1 MLDREVSIGSLR
13 VLVMVAES
21 DTMTGAAHSL
31 GVTQSAVSQ
40 AIAQLEEA
48 AGTALV
54 VRHARPMRL
63 TPAGH
68 VMRRHAKKILAR
80 RDRMLK
86 DVARAATGD
95 LPRLAIGVIDSFND
109 VAGAGLVGRL
119 ADVAPQL
126 SLQTG
131 LAMPMTDALL
141 NGDLDL
147 LLSSDPMEEHP
158 DLECHPVA
166 RDPFVLLVSERQL
179 ALAKAGPN
187 ALAESAPFVRYSR
200 RLRLG
205 KLTDLVLRRV
215 GVSVEARFEFDST
228 QALMKTAQASEGW
241 AVTTA
246 LCLAVQPQVA
256 GLRALQLADS
266 ANARYLCLVARRGE
280 LGETPSD
287 VAGICR
293 GLYTEQ
299 VLPKVLRRMPW
310 LEGQARAVTEAPI
323 LWTA

>member
-13 VLVMVAES
+13 VLVTVAES

-40 AIAQLEEA
+40 AIAQLEEVSGA
-48 AGTALV
+48 ALV
-54 VRHARPMRL
+54 VRHARPIRL

-80 RDRMLK
+80 RSRMLK

-119 ADVAPQL
+119 AGVAPQL

-141 NGDLDL
+141 SGDLDL
-147 LLSSDPMEEHP
+147 LLSSDPMEDHA

-166 RDPFVLLVSERQL
+166 RDPFVLLVSDGPFASAEVSAAKL
-179 ALAKAGPN
+179 AD
-187 ALAESAPFVRYSR
+187 SAPFIRYSR

-205 KLTDLVLRRV
+205 KLTDLVLRRL
-215 GVSVEARFEFDST
+215 GVSIEAKFEFDST
-228 QALMKTAQASEGW
+228 QALMKTTQASHGW
-241 AVTTA
+241 AITTA
-246 LCLAVQPQVA
+246 LCLAVQPDVP
-256 GLRALQLADS
+256 GLRTLQLANS

-293 GLYTEQ
+293 SLYTEQ
-299 VLPKVLRRMPW
+299 VVPKVLMRMPW
-310 LEGQARAVTEAPI
+310 LEGQARAITEAPI